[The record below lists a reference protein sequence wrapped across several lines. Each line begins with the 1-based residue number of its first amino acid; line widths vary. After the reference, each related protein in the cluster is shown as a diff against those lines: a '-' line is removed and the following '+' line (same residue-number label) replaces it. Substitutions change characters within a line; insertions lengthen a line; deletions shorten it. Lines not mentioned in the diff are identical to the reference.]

1 MNTVGK
7 QLITIIERVERLTEE
22 RKDIADQIAEIFAEA
37 KGNGFDVKPIK
48 KIIAMRKQLPDER
61 AEQEAILDTY
71 MAAIGM
77 IQADLFEAAE

>member
-1 MNTVGK
+1 MTTVGK

-61 AEQEAILDTY
+61 AEQEAILETY

-77 IQADLFEAAE
+77 TQADLFEAAE